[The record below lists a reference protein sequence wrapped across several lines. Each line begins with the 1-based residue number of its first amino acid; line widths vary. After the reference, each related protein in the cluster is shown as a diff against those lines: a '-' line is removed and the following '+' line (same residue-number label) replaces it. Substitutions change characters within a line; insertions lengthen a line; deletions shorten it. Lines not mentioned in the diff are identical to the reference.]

1 MAKNP
6 LRLSDAASITPAR
19 QHFLI
24 VPSDTAVLSVQPKAI
39 YCQADGTIV
48 ITDESGVDLPYAMK
62 QGQILPVRALKV
74 KAAGTTG
81 SYYGW
86 L

>member
-1 MAKNP
+1 MAM
-6 LRLSDAASITPAR
+6 T
-19 QHFLI
+19 
-24 VPSDTAVLSVQPKAI
+24 
-39 YCQADGTIV
+39 
-48 ITDESGVDLPYAMK
+48 